1 MVAARKPLGAL
12 CAALALGSASAHM
25 TFRPRDGFHAGDYGQ
40 TAIQVGPRRAARW
53 RLRSPAGPRAA
64 GADRAGADRA
74 PPAGAARHGGPV
86 DHPGRA

>member
-1 MVAARKPLGAL
+1 MVAARKLLGAL
-12 CAALALGSASAHM
+12 GAALALGSASAHM
-25 TFRPRDGFHAGDYGQ
+25 TFRPRDGFHAGDYAQ
-40 TAIQVGPRRAARW
+40 TAIQVGPAARW
-53 RLRSPAGPRAA
+53 HCGHLRGPWAAA